1 MAYAF
6 SASQREKTR
15 RIALPG
21 KMYAVLSWFGL
32 NGGATHFDSLK
43 KIVLRDILRFDR
55 N

>member
-15 RIALPG
+15 RIALPE

-43 KIVLRDILRFDR
+43 TNCAAGHFALRP
-55 N
+55 